1 MGERKNSP
9 SDKSVQMS
17 YDSNGMR
24 TQKSVDG
31 VKTNYYYDSNKNL
44 IALVK
49 GNDTLL
55 FYYDSDGNTVEKT
68 FVNGQT
74 KTITTGTDKGAK
86 NMKKIIQ
93 PISIL
98 LIITLLSAICII
110 PYAATIVNGGNYE
123 FTVVDATKVQKYVVG
138 MIDLTDD
145 EKFLYDTNGDNVL
158 TVIDATNIQKIIV
171 GSQFDTSEPS
181 SLTETTS
188 VYGTEAS
195 TETTISNFSSACTE
209 VTTEYSET
217 TAYTEATTEC
227 VEETTIV
234 DEPST
239 ESTETTTEEV
249 TELSTEEYT
258 EQITEQPT
266 TEPKPTVPPKS
277 VKFNKNTITLGV
289 GESYTLITTIENG
302 DISQVAFTT
311 SDRKVATVDNNGK
324 ITAVGTGTATITAN
338 TYNGLKTQCKVT
350 VKKLANSIKLDK
362 TSITLG
368 IGEQYDFS
376 SYVPSG
382 TAAYYRSYYSD
393 DPNIAFVQKAGG
405 LMTAKKAGT
414 TTVRCK
420 MPNGTQATCNVTVK
434 PLATSLKLN
443 ASEIVLYIGQ
453 SFDINSSVQK
463 GTAAYYRLYSSSN
476 SKIAA
481 VTRGGGVVKGVAT
494 GKATVTCTLNNG
506 KKAICNVY
514 IMPQSKKISNVP
526 LIGQSKLPTGC
537 ETCSATMLL
546 NFYGYKISET
556 TFADKYLIKKPF
568 GYSNGSYTGPDP
580 NCAFVGTPYSSNSYG
595 AYAPIMVKCMNK
607 YLSDKS
613 YKAVEISGKSLE
625 YLSGKYVAQGQPI
638 MVWAT
643 INMSPSFKTTTWRV
657 NYTDENAKYKLGSYY
672 TWTAGEH
679 CLLLTGYDKDYYYF
693 NDPWTNARTRYSKN
707 LVNTRYNE
715 LGKQAVVMVKK

>member
-1 MGERKNSP
+1 
-9 SDKSVQMS
+9 
-17 YDSNGMR
+17 
-24 TQKSVDG
+24 
-31 VKTNYYYDSNKNL
+31 
-44 IALVK
+44 
-49 GNDTLL
+49 
-55 FYYDSDGNTVEKT
+55 
-68 FVNGQT
+68 
-74 KTITTGTDKGAK
+74 
-86 NMKKIIQ
+86 MKKIIQ

-98 LIITLLSAICII
+98 LIITLLSVICTI
-110 PYAATIVNGGNYE
+110 PYAATIVNGGNGNYE
-123 FTVVDATKVQKYVVG
+123 FTVTDATKVQKYVVG

-158 TVIDATNIQKIIV
+158 TIIDSTNIQKIIV

-181 SLTETTS
+181 SFTETTS

-195 TETTISNFSSACTE
+195 TDSPKMTTENMEFTETTISDFSSACTE
-209 VTTEYSET
+209 VTTEYTET
-217 TAYTEATTEC
+217 TTEC
-227 VEETTIV
+227 VEETTIANEPLTESTETTTECVEETTMV
-234 DEPST
+234 DEPLT

-249 TELSTEEYT
+249 TEPSTEEYT

-266 TEPKPTVPPKS
+266 TGPKPTVPPKS
-277 VKFNKNTITLGV
+277 VKFNKNAITLGV

-302 DISQVAFTT
+302 DISQVEFTT
-311 SDRKVATVDNNGK
+311 DNSKVITVDDKGK
-324 ITAVGTGTATITAN
+324 MTAVGIGTATITAN

-382 TAAYYRSYYSD
+382 TAAYFRSYYSD

-420 MPNGTQATCNVTVK
+420 MPNGTEATCNVTVK

-453 SFDINSSVQK
+453 SFDLNSSIPK
-463 GTAAYYRLYSSSN
+463 GTAAYYRFYSSSN
-476 SKIAA
+476 SKIATA
-481 VTRGGGVVKGVAT
+481 TRAGGLVKGIST
-494 GKATVTCTLNNG
+494 GKTTVTCTLNNG
-506 KKAICNVY
+506 EKAVCNIY
-514 IMPQSKKISNVP
+514 IMPQSKKISDVP

-546 NFYGYKISET
+546 NFYKYKISET
-556 TFADKYLIKKPF
+556 TFADKYLVKKPF

-595 AYAPIMVKCMNK
+595 AYAPIMAKCMNK

-638 MVWAT
+638 MIWAT
-643 INMSPSFKTTTWRV
+643 INMSPSYKTTTWRV
-657 NYTDENAKYKLGSYY
+657 DYTDENAKYKLGSYY
-672 TWTAGEH
+672 TWIAGEH

-693 NDPWTNARTRYSKN
+693 NDPWTNARTRYSKSV
-707 LVNTRYNE
+707 VNSRYNE
-715 LGKQAVVMVKK
+715 LGKQAIAMVKK